1 MGYALRPRRGVRQQ
15 EEMVPIE
22 QLTEE
27 ERTDA
32 LDELDEWDF
41 DEARDA
47 ITRTFTFAD
56 FSEAFAFMIRVALL
70 AEKADHHPEWSN
82 IWNRVEI
89 LLTTHDAGGLS
100 QRDVDMAEAIDLLM
114 A

>member
-1 MGYALRPRRGVRQQ
+1 MRQQ

-56 FSEAFAFMIRVALL
+56 FSEAFAFMTARRPARGKGGPSPRMVERVEPGRDL
-70 AEKADHHPEWSN
+70 ADHP
-82 IWNRVEI
+82 RRGRPV
-89 LLTTHDAGGLS
+89 A
-100 QRDVDMAEAIDLLM
+100 A
-114 A
+114 